1 MPNVNFEGRLYSL
14 AENETVLD
22 ALLRHGV
29 TAAHSCKAGACHACL
44 LRASAGTIPAT
55 AQAGLKDS
63 WKSQGYFLPCICR
76 PQTDLTI
83 AAVGSDARVG
93 ATITHLRRLSPTVL
107 HVRLECDSPI
117 HHRAGQYITLVRG
130 DGLARSY
137 SVASSHRHPHLDLHV
152 RRIPVGRMSGWLH
165 DQAQPGHRL
174 SVIGPSGDCFY
185 IPGNEDQPLLLIG
198 TGTGLAP
205 LYGILQDSLHHGH
218 RGPIHLFH
226 GAVTSN
232 DLYICDELAQT
243 AARHSNVTYQPVVLQ
258 GPALDGIVVDSI
270 DRAVLRALPN
280 LKGWRTYICGDPD
293 LVQSLRKK
301 VFLAGAASREIFFD
315 AFVPAA

>member
-1 MPNVNFEGRLYSL
+1 MPQINFEGRVYRLT
-14 AENETVLD
+14 ENETVLD
-22 ALLRHGV
+22 ALLRHGAS
-29 TAAHSCKAGACHACL
+29 AAHSCKAGACHACL
-44 LRASAGTIPAT
+44 LRASSGTIPT
-55 AQAGLKDS
+55 AAQTGLKDS
-63 WKSQGYFLPCICR
+63 WKSQGYFLPCVCR
-76 PQTDLTI
+76 PETDLTV

-93 ATITHLRRLSPTVL
+93 ATITELRPLSRSVL
-107 HVRLECDSPI
+107 HVRIECDAPL
-117 HHRAGQYITLVRG
+117 HHRAGQYVTLVRG

-137 SVASSHRHPHLDLHV
+137 SVASSHRQPHLDLHV
-152 RRIPVGRMSGWLH
+152 RRNPMGRMSGWLH

-185 IPGNEDQPLLLIG
+185 VPGKEDQPLLLIG

-226 GAVTSN
+226 GAVIAA
-232 DLYICDELAQT
+232 DLYICEELAQT
-243 AARHSNVTYQPVVLQ
+243 AARHPNIIYQPVVLQ
-258 GPALDGIVVDSI
+258 GPASDGIVVGSI
-270 DRAVLRALPN
+270 DRVVLQALPN
-280 LKGWRTYICGDPD
+280 LKGWRAYICGDPD